1 MSPYGTITVTYTAQ
15 VSLPGEVYD
24 AFYFT
29 REFGRFARNVA
40 KDAHKSGEL
49 LDEATIEIPNI
60 QWAEFFVRRD
70 AEDFINNWHRQIL
83 YWQEELR
90 SRP

>member
-1 MSPYGTITVTYTAQ
+1 MSPYGTLTVTYTAQ
-15 VSLPGEVYD
+15 VFVPGEVYD

-40 KDAHKSGEL
+40 KDANKFGEL
-49 LDEATIEIPNI
+49 LDEEPNGVPSV
-60 QWAEFFVRRD
+60 QWADFFVRRD
-70 AEDFINNWHRQIL
+70 AEDFINNWHNRIL
-83 YWQEELR
+83 QWQEELR